1 MTQHKV
7 AAWSHAEEFVTPSDH
22 IEAAHRR
29 AEGLGVE
36 AVGNG
41 IGAFL
46 RALAAATGAKAV
58 MEVGTGAGVSGLW
71 ILGGMPPDGILT
83 TIDLEA
89 EHQHAAREAFA
100 AAGIAHQ
107 RTRVIAG
114 RALDVLPRMT
124 DGAYDLMV
132 VDADRGEYPQYV
144 QQASRLLR
152 PGGTMV
158 LTWTDKV
165 SDPAVRDPETRT
177 LREVG
182 KMIRDHDEF
191 TASLLPV
198 GDGLLVAV
206 KR

>member
-1 MTQHKV
+1 MSQHKV

-29 AEGLGVE
+29 AEELGVD
-36 AVGNG
+36 AIGNG
-41 IGAFL
+41 AGGFL
-46 RALAAATGAKAV
+46 RAIAAATGAKAV
-58 MEVGTGAGVSGLW
+58 MEVGTGTGVSGLW

-83 TIDLEA
+83 TIDIEA
-89 EHQHAAREAFA
+89 EHQQAAREAFA

-114 RALDVLPRMT
+114 RALEVLVLLV
-124 DGAYDLMV
+124 DDL
-132 VDADRGEYPQYV
+132 VDSGWTLTV
-144 QQASRLLR
+144 ASRLLR
-152 PGGTMV
+152 HGGTLV
-158 LTWTDKV
+158 LTWTDKE
-165 SDPAVRDPETRT
+165 SDPAARDPETRT

-182 KMIRDHDEF
+182 KLLRDHDEF

-198 GDGLLVAV
+198 GDGLLIAV

>member
-1 MTQHKV
+1 MSQHKV

-29 AEGLGVE
+29 AEELGVE

-41 IGAFL
+41 TGAFL
-46 RALAAATGAKAV
+46 RALAAATGARAV

-71 ILGGMPPDGILT
+71 VLGGMPPDGILT

-124 DGAYDLMV
+124 DGAYDLLL
-132 VDADRGEYPQYV
+132 VDADKGEYPQYV
-144 QQASRLLR
+144 EQASRLLR
-152 PGGTMV
+152 EGGTLV
-158 LTWTDKV
+158 LTWTDKE
-165 SDPAVRDPETRT
+165 SDPTARDPETRT

-182 KMIRDHDEF
+182 KMIRDHDGF
-191 TASLLPV
+191 TVSLLPV

>member
-1 MTQHKV
+1 MSQHKV

-29 AEGLGVE
+29 AEELDVD
-36 AVGNG
+36 VIGNG
-41 IGAFL
+41 AGGFL
-46 RALAAATGAKAV
+46 RALTAATGAKAV
-58 MEVGTGAGVSGLW
+58 MELGTGTGVSGLW
-71 ILGGMPPDGILT
+71 LLGGMPPDGILT
-83 TIDLEA
+83 TIDIEA
-89 EHQHAAREAFA
+89 EHQQAAREAFA

-124 DGAYDLMV
+124 DSAYDLVV
-132 VDADRGEYPQYV
+132 VDADKAEYPQYV

-152 PGGTMV
+152 HGGTLV
-158 LTWTDKV
+158 LTWTDKE
-165 SDPAVRDPETRT
+165 SDPAARDPETRT

-182 KMIRDHDEF
+182 KLIRDHDGF

-198 GDGLLVAV
+198 GDGLLIAV